1 MKVDLSS
8 QALKTLK
15 RMPRPMA
22 IRIRNRIETVAR
34 KPGANE
40 HDVVKLKDRP
50 GYRLRVGDWRV
61 IYDIEGDTLHVRVI
75 APRGDVYR

>member
-1 MKVDLSS
+1 MKVGLSAR
-8 QALKTLK
+8 ALKTLK

-22 IRIRNRIETVAR
+22 IRIRKKIETVAR
-34 KPGANE
+34 RPRADE
-40 HDVVKLKDRP
+40 HDVVKLRDRS

-61 IYDIEGDTLHVRVI
+61 IYDIEGDAFHVRVI